1 MKGKHLSWQ
10 HRWFY
15 GLSIAAGIVVGTGC
29 VEDDGEN
36 LSEAN
41 QSEARSNPPSPI
53 DAGMNRASNN
63 PSGDC
68 MADGD
73 GAHPGYSVPGPNDV
87 YLPDCKLALKRSLW
101 RVFVQESGQSYV
113 IPRPDGLGLKMGFCG
128 DDEPLR
134 DLFEANGL
142 CSEFGDPNILN
153 AMAPKDALSITSA
166 LHSRLRFEAVLA
178 GDSAHVDPLRRQPMC
193 RRFVKRLM
201 RLKKQNLCRCASGLS
216 RDWVGV
222 MCPQSPS
229 LHA

>member
-1 MKGKHLSWQ
+1 MISLGRGDKGEIYGQTSVWQ

-15 GLSIAAGIVVGTGC
+15 GLCIAAGMVVGTGC

-41 QSEARSNPPSPI
+41 EAEARSNPPSLI
-53 DAGMNRASNN
+53 DAGMNRAPNN

-134 DLFEANGL
+134 ELFEANGL

-153 AMAPKDALSITSA
+153 AMEPTDALRITSA

-178 GDSAHVDPLRRQPMC
+178 GDTAQVDPFAPPADVQAVC
-193 RRFVKRLM
+193 QTADEAQ
-201 RLKKQNLCRCASGLS
+201 KQNLCRCASG
-216 RDWVGV
+216 
-222 MCPQSPS
+222 
-229 LHA
+229 